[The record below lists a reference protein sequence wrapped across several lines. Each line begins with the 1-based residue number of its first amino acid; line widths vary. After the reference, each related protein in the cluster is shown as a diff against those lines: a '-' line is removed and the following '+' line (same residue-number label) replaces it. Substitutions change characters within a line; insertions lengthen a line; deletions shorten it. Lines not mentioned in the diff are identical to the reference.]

1 MMGVVPSL
9 DEVED
14 RHACFGLGF
23 EAGAVEQFTFQ
34 SGEKTLAHGVIE
46 TIFHRA
52 HRGPHAASSQRL
64 PKANAVYWVIRF
76 VRIQTVVAT

>member
-1 MMGVVPSL
+1 MGVVPSL

-14 RHACFGLGF
+14 RHAGFGLGF

-46 TIFHRA
+46 TISHRA
-52 HRGPHAASSQRL
+52 HRGPHAGLVAAFAE
-64 PKANAVYWVIRF
+64 ANVVYWADSNGRRNMTF
-76 VRIQTVVAT
+76 